1 MKDVSTPL
9 TFSLQLKYTSKSLP
23 YLTKNYYLSFLNIK
37 ATIFRKKLAKH
48 TSQQSITMLDY
59 YQLAHGF
66 ANHTNQITFI
76 TGKAGTGKT
85 TFLRKLKAESFKQIA
100 VVAPTGIA
108 AINAGGT
115 TIHSFFQLPFS
126 PFTPTPIGKKELIS
140 KMKMRSRQQ
149 QILRELEL
157 LVIDEISMVR
167 ADVLDAIDTVLRH
180 YRHRDHQP
188 FGGVQVVF
196 IGDMFQLSPVAKREE
211 MQILL
216 SYYEGIHFFDSHV
229 MQQVPLVYI
238 ELDKVFRQKNADFI
252 HILDEVR
259 MNKLSPE
266 SLAKLERTYNPN
278 FVPKDDDTYITL
290 TTHNY
295 KADLINSAELKK
307 IDAKSHWYSADIK
320 GSFPTNNFPVDTDLE
335 LKKGAKV
342 MFVKNDTEMPRRFY
356 NGKIGEVTF
365 IDDDYVMV
373 TCPGEENAIYVE
385 AVTWENMTY
394 TVNKET
400 TKLEEKITGSFTQIP
415 LRHAWAI
422 TIHKSQGL
430 TFDKAVIDAGEAFAP
445 GQVYVALSRCRT
457 LEGIV
462 LKSKIN
468 SNSIRNEA
476 NILKFSSR
484 RNEADELIEKLET
497 SQVEYRKQLLIDLF
511 EFNSIQKLIN
521 FLRSDV
527 NKAGSSFNDETAPFL
542 AALNNLLS
550 EIKGVADKFIIQLTQ
565 IFNNTPV
572 DNTLLQ
578 QRLSASSNYFNE
590 KLDDLLGQ
598 IADSPAYTDDKAFA
612 KSYDEDLLNIYTQIA
627 QKRELI
633 SKLKQEFTIENYF
646 KWRNGFAI
654 KLPKL
659 QTHGGS
665 KKESFVS
672 INPDLMQR
680 LAEIRNRLAE
690 ENNVAIYMIA
700 PTKSLQQLADYLPQT
715 PKEFLLIH
723 GFGKVRVEKYG
734 NYFLEEIRKYCEE
747 KNLTSRMNEIEVS
760 PAKERSTKPK
770 QVKGA
775 TQMESLLLYTQ
786 GKTIEEITQIRNLKE
801 STIAGHLA
809 TFLATGETKIDDFL
823 SSTKREEALRLLKEK
838 PDQSV
843 YAILA
848 NVLTPIEYQ
857 FFISWQRL
865 EREKQAE

>member
-1 MKDVSTPL
+1 MS
-9 TFSLQLKYTSKSLP
+9 
-23 YLTKNYYLSFLNIK
+23 
-37 ATIFRKKLAKH
+37 
-48 TSQQSITMLDY
+48 DY

-66 ANHTNQITFI
+66 ANNTNQITFI

-85 TFLRKLKAESFKQIA
+85 TFLKKLKAESFKQIA

-140 KMKMRSRQQ
+140 KMKMQGRRQ

-180 YRHRDHQP
+180 YRHRVHQP

-211 MQILL
+211 QHILM

-229 MQQVPLVYI
+229 MQQVPMVYI

-259 MNKLSPE
+259 MNKLSSQ
-266 SLAKLERTYNPN
+266 SLAKLESTYNPN

-307 IDAKSHWYSADIK
+307 IDEKSQWFSAEVK
-320 GSFPTNNFPVDTDLE
+320 GSFPTNNFPVDMDLE

-400 TKLEEKITGSFTQIP
+400 TKLEEEITGSFTQIP

-430 TFDKAVIDAGEAFAP
+430 TFDKAIIDAGDAFAP

-484 RNEADELIEKLET
+484 RNEADELIKKLEA
-497 SQVEYRKQLLIDLF
+497 SQVEYRKQLLIELF
-511 EFNSIQKLIN
+511 EFNPIQKLFN

-527 NKAGSSFNDETAPFL
+527 NKAGSSFNEETSPFL
-542 AALNNLLS
+542 SNLNQLLD
-550 EIKGVADKFIIQLTQ
+550 EIKEVANKFIIQLTQ
-565 IFNNTPV
+565 IFNNTPF
-572 DNTLLQ
+572 DNALLQ
-578 QRLSASSNYFNE
+578 QRLSAASTYFDE
-590 KLDDLLGQ
+590 KLDELLGQ
-598 IADSPAYTDDKAFA
+598 ITDSPAYTDDKAFA
-612 KSYDEDLLNIYTQIA
+612 KSYNEDLLNIYTQLA
-627 QKRELI
+627 QKKQVI
-633 SKLKQEFTIENYF
+633 TKLEQDFTIENYF
-646 KWRNGFAI
+646 KWRNSITI
-654 KLPKL
+654 KPPKL

-665 KKESFVS
+665 KKESTVS
-672 INPDLMQR
+672 ANPELMQR
-680 LAEIRNRLAE
+680 LVEIRSELAE
-690 ENNVAIYMIA
+690 ENNVALYMIT
-700 PTKSLQQLADYLPQT
+700 PTKSLKQLADYLPQT

-734 NYFLEEIRKYCEE
+734 SFFLEEIRKYCKE
-747 KNLTSRMNEIEVS
+747 KNLTSSMNELELS
-760 PAKERSTKPK
+760 PAKERTTKPK

-775 TQMESLLLYTQ
+775 TQRESLELYTD

-809 TFLATGETKIDDFL
+809 KFLETGETKIEDFL

-838 PDQSV
+838 PNQPA

-848 NVLTPIEYQ
+848 NMLTPIEYQ
-857 FFISWQRL
+857 FFLSWQRL
-865 EREKQAE
+865 QLKQEQE

>member
-1 MKDVSTPL
+1 MS
-9 TFSLQLKYTSKSLP
+9 
-23 YLTKNYYLSFLNIK
+23 
-37 ATIFRKKLAKH
+37 
-48 TSQQSITMLDY
+48 DY

-85 TFLRKLKAESFKQIA
+85 TFLKKLKAESFKQIA

-140 KMKMRSRQQ
+140 KMKMQGRRQ

-180 YRHRDHQP
+180 YRHRVHQP

-211 MQILL
+211 QHILM

-229 MQQVPLVYI
+229 MQQVPMVYI

-259 MNKLSPE
+259 MNKLSSQ
-266 SLAKLERTYNPN
+266 SLAKLESTYNPN

-307 IDAKSHWYSADIK
+307 IDEKSQWFSAEVK
-320 GSFPTNNFPVDTDLE
+320 GSFPTNNFPVDMDLE

-400 TKLEEKITGSFTQIP
+400 TKLEEEITGSFTQIP

-430 TFDKAVIDAGEAFAP
+430 TFDKAIIDAGDAFAP

-484 RNEADELIEKLET
+484 RNEADELIKKLEA
-497 SQVEYRKQLLIDLF
+497 SQVEYRKQLLIELF
-511 EFNSIQKLIN
+511 EFNPIQKLFN

-527 NKAGSSFNDETAPFL
+527 NKAGSSFNEETSPFL
-542 AALNNLLS
+542 SNLNQLLD
-550 EIKGVADKFIIQLTQ
+550 EIKEVANKFIIQLTQ
-565 IFNNTPV
+565 IFNNTPF
-572 DNTLLQ
+572 DNALLQ
-578 QRLSASSNYFNE
+578 QRLSAASTYFDE
-590 KLDDLLGQ
+590 KLDELLGQ
-598 IADSPAYTDDKAFA
+598 ITDSPAYTDDKAFA
-612 KSYDEDLLNIYTQIA
+612 KSYNEDLLNIYTQLA
-627 QKRELI
+627 QKKQVI
-633 SKLKQEFTIENYF
+633 TKLEQDFTIENYF
-646 KWRNGFAI
+646 KWRNSITI
-654 KLPKL
+654 KPPKL

-665 KKESFVS
+665 KKESTVS
-672 INPDLMQR
+672 ANPELMQR
-680 LAEIRNRLAE
+680 LVEIRSELAE
-690 ENNVAIYMIA
+690 ENNVALYMIT
-700 PTKSLQQLADYLPQT
+700 PTKSLKQLADYLPQT

-734 NYFLEEIRKYCEE
+734 SFFLEEIRKYCKE
-747 KNLTSRMNEIEVS
+747 KNLTSSMNELELS
-760 PAKERSTKPK
+760 PAKERTTKPK

-775 TQMESLLLYTQ
+775 TQRESLELYTD

-809 TFLATGETKIDDFL
+809 KFLESGETKIEDFL

-838 PDQSV
+838 PNQPA

-848 NVLTPIEYQ
+848 NMLTPIEYQ
-857 FFISWQRL
+857 FFLSWQRL
-865 EREKQAE
+865 QLKQEQE

>member
-1 MKDVSTPL
+1 MS
-9 TFSLQLKYTSKSLP
+9 
-23 YLTKNYYLSFLNIK
+23 
-37 ATIFRKKLAKH
+37 
-48 TSQQSITMLDY
+48 DY

-85 TFLRKLKAESFKQIA
+85 TFLKKLKAESFKQIA

-126 PFTPTPIGKKELIS
+126 PFTLTPIGKKELIS
-140 KMKMRSRQQ
+140 KMKMQGRRQ

-180 YRHRDHQP
+180 YRHRVHQP

-211 MQILL
+211 QHILM

-229 MQQVPLVYI
+229 MQQVPMVYI

-259 MNKLSPE
+259 MNKLSSQ
-266 SLAKLERTYNPN
+266 SLAKLESTYNPN

-307 IDAKSHWYSADIK
+307 IDEKSQWFSAEVK
-320 GSFPTNNFPVDTDLE
+320 GSFPTNNFPVDMDLE

-400 TKLEEKITGSFTQIP
+400 TKLEEEITGSFTQIP

-430 TFDKAVIDAGEAFAP
+430 TFDKAIIDAGDAFAP

-484 RNEADELIEKLET
+484 RNEADELIKKLEA
-497 SQVEYRKQLLIDLF
+497 SQVEYRKQLLIELF
-511 EFNSIQKLIN
+511 EFNPIQKLFN

-527 NKAGSSFNDETAPFL
+527 NKAGSSFNEETSPFL
-542 AALNNLLS
+542 SNLNQLLD
-550 EIKGVADKFIIQLTQ
+550 EIKEVANKFIIQLTQ
-565 IFNNTPV
+565 IFNNTPF
-572 DNTLLQ
+572 DNALLQ
-578 QRLSASSNYFNE
+578 QRLSAASTYFDE
-590 KLDDLLGQ
+590 KLDELLGQ
-598 IADSPAYTDDKAFA
+598 ITDSPAYTDDKAFA
-612 KSYDEDLLNIYTQIA
+612 KSYNEDLLNIYTQLA
-627 QKRELI
+627 QKKQVI
-633 SKLKQEFTIENYF
+633 TKLEQDFTIENYF
-646 KWRNGFAI
+646 KWRNSITI
-654 KLPKL
+654 KPPKL

-665 KKESFVS
+665 KKESTVS
-672 INPDLMQR
+672 ANPELMQR
-680 LAEIRNRLAE
+680 LVEIRSELAE
-690 ENNVAIYMIA
+690 ENNVALYMIT
-700 PTKSLQQLADYLPQT
+700 PTKSLKQLADYLPQT

-734 NYFLEEIRKYCEE
+734 SFFLEEIRKYCKE
-747 KNLTSRMNEIEVS
+747 KNLTSSMNELELS
-760 PAKERSTKPK
+760 PAKERTTKPK

-775 TQMESLLLYTQ
+775 TQRESLELYTD

-809 TFLATGETKIDDFL
+809 KFLETGETKIEDFL

-838 PDQSV
+838 PNQPA

-848 NVLTPIEYQ
+848 NMLTPIEYQ
-857 FFISWQRL
+857 FFLSWQRL
-865 EREKQAE
+865 QLKQEQE

>member
-1 MKDVSTPL
+1 MS
-9 TFSLQLKYTSKSLP
+9 
-23 YLTKNYYLSFLNIK
+23 
-37 ATIFRKKLAKH
+37 
-48 TSQQSITMLDY
+48 DY

-66 ANHTNQITFI
+66 ANNTNQITFI

-85 TFLRKLKAESFKQIA
+85 TFLRKLKEESFKQIA

-126 PFTPTPIGKKELIS
+126 PFTPTPVGKKELIS
-140 KMKMRSRQQ
+140 KMKMQGRRQ

-229 MQQVPLVYI
+229 MQQVPMIYI

-259 MNKLSPE
+259 MNKLSTE
-266 SLAKLERTYNPN
+266 SLNKLESTYNPN
-278 FVPKDDDTYITL
+278 FIPKDDDTYITL

-295 KADLINSAELKK
+295 KADLINSAQLKK
-307 IDAKSHWYSADIK
+307 IESKSKWFAADIK

-342 MFVKNDTEMPRRFY
+342 MFVKNDTETPRRFY

-394 TVNKET
+394 TVNKQT

-430 TFDKAVIDAGEAFAP
+430 TFDKAIIDAGDAFAP

-457 LEGIV
+457 LEGMV

-476 NILKFSSR
+476 NILKFSNR
-484 RNEADELIEKLET
+484 RNEADELIEKLEA
-497 SQVEYRKQLLIDLF
+497 SQVEYRRQLLIELF
-511 EFNSIQKLIN
+511 DFNPIQKLIN
-521 FLRSDV
+521 YLRSDV
-527 NKAGSSFNDETAPFL
+527 NKAGSSFNDEAAPFL
-542 AALNNLLS
+542 SNLATIIS
-550 EIKGVADKFIIQLTQ
+550 ELKQVADKFTVQLSQ

-572 DNTLLQ
+572 DNSLLQ
-578 QRLSASSNYFNE
+578 ARLTASSSYFNE
-590 KLDDLLGQ
+590 KLKDLLEQ
-598 IADSPAYTDDKAFA
+598 ITDSPTYTDDKAFA
-612 KSYDEDLLNIYTQIA
+612 KSYNEDLLNIYTQVA
-627 QKRELI
+627 QKSELI

-646 KWRNGFAI
+646 KWRNNLTV
-654 KLPKL
+654 KLPNL
-659 QTHGGS
+659 ETYGGS
-665 KKESFVS
+665 KKESTVS
-672 INPDLMQR
+672 VNPDLMQR
-680 LAEIRNRLAE
+680 LIEIRNELAE
-690 ENNVAIYMIA
+690 ENSVALYMIA
-700 PTKSLQQLADYLPQT
+700 PTKSLKQLADYLPQT
-715 PKEFLLIH
+715 PKDFLLIY

-734 NYFLEEIRKYCEE
+734 SFFLDEIRKYCEE
-747 KNLTSRMNEIEVS
+747 KNLTSRMSEMEASQV
-760 PAKERSTKPK
+760 KEKTAKPK

-775 TQMESLLLYTQ
+775 TQKESLLLYTQ
-786 GKTIEEITQIRNLKE
+786 GKTIEEITKIRNLKE

-809 TFLATGETKIDDFL
+809 KFIETGETKIDDFL
-823 SSTKREEALRLLKEK
+823 SSTKREEAKRLIKEK
-838 PDQSV
+838 PDQSA
-843 YAILA
+843 YATLA
-848 NVLTPIEYQ
+848 NVLTTTEYQ
-857 FFISWQRL
+857 FFLSWLRL
-865 EREKQAE
+865 ERELEAE

>member
-1 MKDVSTPL
+1 MS
-9 TFSLQLKYTSKSLP
+9 
-23 YLTKNYYLSFLNIK
+23 
-37 ATIFRKKLAKH
+37 
-48 TSQQSITMLDY
+48 DY

-85 TFLRKLKAESFKQIA
+85 TFLKKLKAESFKQIA

-140 KMKMRSRQQ
+140 KMKMQGRRQ

-180 YRHRDHQP
+180 YRHRIHQP

-211 MQILL
+211 QHILM

-229 MQQVPLVYI
+229 MQQVPMVYI

-259 MNKLSPE
+259 MNKLSSQ
-266 SLAKLERTYNPN
+266 SLAKLESTYNPN

-307 IDAKSHWYSADIK
+307 IDEKSQWFSAEVK
-320 GSFPTNNFPVDTDLE
+320 GSFPTNNFPVDMDLE

-400 TKLEEKITGSFTQIP
+400 TKLEEEITGSFTQIP

-430 TFDKAVIDAGEAFAP
+430 TFDKAIIDAGDAFAP

-484 RNEADELIEKLET
+484 RNEADELIKKLEA
-497 SQVEYRKQLLIDLF
+497 SQVEYRKQLLIELF
-511 EFNSIQKLIN
+511 EFNPIQKLFN

-527 NKAGSSFNDETAPFL
+527 NKAGSSFNEETSPFL
-542 AALNNLLS
+542 SNLNQLLD
-550 EIKGVADKFIIQLTQ
+550 EIKEVANKFIIQLTQ
-565 IFNNTPV
+565 IFNNTPF
-572 DNTLLQ
+572 DNALLQ
-578 QRLSASSNYFNE
+578 QRLSAASTYFDE
-590 KLDDLLGQ
+590 KLDELLGQ
-598 IADSPAYTDDKAFA
+598 ITDSPAYTDDKAFA
-612 KSYDEDLLNIYTQIA
+612 KSYNEYLLNIYTQLA
-627 QKRELI
+627 QKKQVI
-633 SKLKQEFTIENYF
+633 TKLEQDFTIENYF
-646 KWRNGFAI
+646 KWRNSITI
-654 KLPKL
+654 KPPKL

-665 KKESFVS
+665 KKESTVS
-672 INPDLMQR
+672 ANPELMQR
-680 LAEIRNRLAE
+680 LVEIRSELAE
-690 ENNVAIYMIA
+690 ENNVALYMIT
-700 PTKSLQQLADYLPQT
+700 PTKSLKQLADYLPQT

-734 NYFLEEIRKYCEE
+734 SFFLEEIRKYCKE
-747 KNLTSRMNEIEVS
+747 KNLTSSMNELELS
-760 PAKERSTKPK
+760 PAKERTTKPK

-775 TQMESLLLYTQ
+775 TQRESLELYTD

-809 TFLATGETKIDDFL
+809 KFLETGETKIEDFL

-838 PDQSV
+838 PNQPA

-848 NVLTPIEYQ
+848 NMLTPIEYQ
-857 FFISWQRL
+857 FFLSWQRL
-865 EREKQAE
+865 QLKQEQE

>member
-1 MKDVSTPL
+1 
-9 TFSLQLKYTSKSLP
+9 
-23 YLTKNYYLSFLNIK
+23 
-37 ATIFRKKLAKH
+37 
-48 TSQQSITMLDY
+48 MLDY

-66 ANHTNQITFI
+66 ANNTNQITFI

-85 TFLRKLKAESFKQIA
+85 TFLRKLKAASFKQIA

-140 KMKMRSRQQ
+140 KMKMQGRRQ

-180 YRHRDHQP
+180 YRHRDWQP

-211 MQILL
+211 QHILL
-216 SYYEGIHFFDSHV
+216 SHYKGIHFFDSHV
-229 MQQVPLVYI
+229 MQEVPMIYI
-238 ELDKVFRQKNADFI
+238 ELDKVFRQKNAEFI

-259 MNKLSPE
+259 LNKLSPQ
-266 SLAKLERTYNPN
+266 SLAKLETTYNPD
-278 FVPKDDDTYITL
+278 FVPKENDGFITL

-295 KADLINSAELKK
+295 KADLINSAEMKK
-307 IDAKSHWYSADIK
+307 IEGKSKWFTAEIK
-320 GSFPTNNFPVDTDLE
+320 GSFPTNNFQVDTDLE

-342 MFVKNDTEMPRRFY
+342 MFVKNDTETPRRFY

-365 IDDDYVMV
+365 IDEDYVMV

-394 TVNKET
+394 TVNKES

-430 TFDKAVIDAGEAFAP
+430 TFDKAIIDAGDAFAP

-468 SNSIRNEA
+468 ANSIRNEA
-476 NILKFSSR
+476 NILEFSSR
-484 RNEADELIEKLET
+484 RNEAEELIEKLEN
-497 SQVEYRKQLLIDLF
+497 SQEEYRKQLLIELF
-511 EFNSIQKLIN
+511 EFNQIQKLFN

-527 NKAGSSFNDETAPFL
+527 NKAGSSFNDEAASFL
-542 AALNNLLS
+542 NTLTNRIR
-550 EIKGVADKFIIQLTQ
+550 EIKEVADKFIVQLTQ
-565 IFNNTPV
+565 IFNNKPM
-572 DNTLLQ
+572 DNNVLQ
-578 QRLSASSNYFNE
+578 TRLSASSNYFEE
-590 KLDDLLGQ
+590 KLEDLLDE

-612 KSYDEDLLNIYTQIA
+612 KSYNEDLLNIYTQIA
-627 QKRELI
+627 QKKELI
-633 SKLKQEFTIENYF
+633 SKLKQEFTIDNYF
-646 KWRNGFAI
+646 QWRNNLII

-665 KKESFVS
+665 KKESTVS
-672 INPDLMQR
+672 INPELMQS
-680 LAEIRNRLAE
+680 LTEIRNELAE
-690 ENNVAIYMIA
+690 ENNVPAYVIA
-700 PTKSLQQLADYLPQT
+700 RTKSLQQLADFLPQT
-715 PKEFLLIH
+715 PKEFLLIY

-734 NYFLEEIRKYCEE
+734 SFFLDEIRKYCAEN
-747 KNLTSRMNEIEVS
+747 KLSSRMNEIELS
-760 PAKERSTKPK
+760 PAKERETKPK

-775 TQMESLLLYTQ
+775 TQKESLQLYTQ

-809 TFLATGETKIDDFL
+809 KFIETDEIEIDDFL
-823 SSTKREEALRLLKEK
+823 SASKREEANKLLKEK
-838 PDQSV
+838 PDQSA
-843 YAILA
+843 YATLA
-848 NVLTPIEYQ
+848 NVLTVTEYQ
-857 FFISWQRL
+857 FFIAWQRIQQ
-865 EREKQAE
+865 KQDAE

>member
-1 MKDVSTPL
+1 MS
-9 TFSLQLKYTSKSLP
+9 
-23 YLTKNYYLSFLNIK
+23 
-37 ATIFRKKLAKH
+37 
-48 TSQQSITMLDY
+48 DY

-85 TFLRKLKAESFKQIA
+85 TFLKKLKAESFKQIA

-140 KMKMRSRQQ
+140 KMKMQGRRQ

-180 YRHRDHQP
+180 YRHRVHQP

-211 MQILL
+211 QHILM

-229 MQQVPLVYI
+229 MQQVSMVYI

-259 MNKLSPE
+259 MNKLSSQ
-266 SLAKLERTYNPN
+266 SLAKLESTYNPN

-307 IDAKSHWYSADIK
+307 IDEKSQWFSAEVK
-320 GSFPTNNFPVDTDLE
+320 GSFPTNNFPVDMDLE

-400 TKLEEKITGSFTQIP
+400 TKLEEEITGSFTQIP

-430 TFDKAVIDAGEAFAP
+430 TFDKAIIDAGDAFAP

-484 RNEADELIEKLET
+484 RNEADELIKKLEA
-497 SQVEYRKQLLIDLF
+497 SQVEYRKQLLIELF
-511 EFNSIQKLIN
+511 EFNPIQKLFN

-527 NKAGSSFNDETAPFL
+527 NKAGSSFNEETSPFL
-542 AALNNLLS
+542 SNLNQLLD
-550 EIKGVADKFIIQLTQ
+550 EIKEVANKFIIQLTQ
-565 IFNNTPV
+565 IFNNTPF
-572 DNTLLQ
+572 DNALLQ
-578 QRLSASSNYFNE
+578 QRLSAASTYFDE
-590 KLDDLLGQ
+590 KLDELLGQ
-598 IADSPAYTDDKAFA
+598 ITDSPAYTDDKAFA
-612 KSYDEDLLNIYTQIA
+612 KSYNEDLLNIYTQLA
-627 QKRELI
+627 QKKQVI
-633 SKLKQEFTIENYF
+633 TKLEQDFTIENYF
-646 KWRNGFAI
+646 KWRNSITI
-654 KLPKL
+654 KPPKL

-665 KKESFVS
+665 KKESTVS
-672 INPDLMQR
+672 ANPELMQR
-680 LAEIRNRLAE
+680 LVEIRSELAE
-690 ENNVAIYMIA
+690 ENNVALYMIT
-700 PTKSLQQLADYLPQT
+700 PTKSLKQLADYLPQT

-734 NYFLEEIRKYCEE
+734 SFFLEEIRKYCKE
-747 KNLTSRMNEIEVS
+747 KNLTSSMNELELS
-760 PAKERSTKPK
+760 PAKERTTKPK

-775 TQMESLLLYTQ
+775 TQRESLELYTD

-809 TFLATGETKIDDFL
+809 KFLETGETKIEDFL

-838 PDQSV
+838 PNQPA

-848 NVLTPIEYQ
+848 NMLTPIEYQ
-857 FFISWQRL
+857 FFLSWQRL
-865 EREKQAE
+865 QLKQEQE

>member
-1 MKDVSTPL
+1 MS
-9 TFSLQLKYTSKSLP
+9 
-23 YLTKNYYLSFLNIK
+23 
-37 ATIFRKKLAKH
+37 
-48 TSQQSITMLDY
+48 DY

-85 TFLRKLKAESFKQIA
+85 TFLKKLKAESFKQIA

-140 KMKMRSRQQ
+140 KMKMQGRRQ

-180 YRHRDHQP
+180 YRHRVHQP

-211 MQILL
+211 QHILM

-229 MQQVPLVYI
+229 MQQVSMVYI

-259 MNKLSPE
+259 MNKLSSQ
-266 SLAKLERTYNPN
+266 SLAKLESTYNPN

-307 IDAKSHWYSADIK
+307 IDEKSQWFSAEVK
-320 GSFPTNNFPVDTDLE
+320 GSFPTNNFPVDMDLE

-400 TKLEEKITGSFTQIP
+400 TKLEEEITGSFTQIP

-430 TFDKAVIDAGEAFAP
+430 TFDKAIIDAGDAFAP

-484 RNEADELIEKLET
+484 RNEAGELIKKLEA
-497 SQVEYRKQLLIDLF
+497 SQVEYRKQLLIELF
-511 EFNSIQKLIN
+511 EFNPIQKLFN

-527 NKAGSSFNDETAPFL
+527 NKAGSSFNEETSPFL
-542 AALNNLLS
+542 SNLNQLLD
-550 EIKGVADKFIIQLTQ
+550 EIKEVANKFIIQLTQ
-565 IFNNTPV
+565 IFNNTPF
-572 DNTLLQ
+572 DNALLQ
-578 QRLSASSNYFNE
+578 QRLSAASTYFDE
-590 KLDDLLGQ
+590 KLDELLGQ
-598 IADSPAYTDDKAFA
+598 ITDSPAYTDDKAFA
-612 KSYDEDLLNIYTQIA
+612 KSYNEDLLNIYTQLA
-627 QKRELI
+627 QKKQVI
-633 SKLKQEFTIENYF
+633 TKLEQDFTIENYF
-646 KWRNGFAI
+646 KWRNSITI
-654 KLPKL
+654 KPPKL

-665 KKESFVS
+665 KKESTVS
-672 INPDLMQR
+672 ANPELMQR
-680 LAEIRNRLAE
+680 LVEIRSELAE
-690 ENNVAIYMIA
+690 ENNVALYMIT
-700 PTKSLQQLADYLPQT
+700 PTKSLKQLADYLPQT

-734 NYFLEEIRKYCEE
+734 SFFLEEIRKYCKE
-747 KNLTSRMNEIEVS
+747 KNLTSSMNELELS
-760 PAKERSTKPK
+760 PAKERTTKPK

-775 TQMESLLLYTQ
+775 TQRESLELYTD

-809 TFLATGETKIDDFL
+809 KFLETGETKIEDFL

-838 PDQSV
+838 PNQPA

-848 NVLTPIEYQ
+848 NMLTPIEYQ
-857 FFISWQRL
+857 FFLSWQRL
-865 EREKQAE
+865 QLKQEQE

>member
-1 MKDVSTPL
+1 MS
-9 TFSLQLKYTSKSLP
+9 
-23 YLTKNYYLSFLNIK
+23 
-37 ATIFRKKLAKH
+37 
-48 TSQQSITMLDY
+48 DY

-85 TFLRKLKAESFKQIA
+85 TFLKKLKTESFKQIA

-140 KMKMRSRQQ
+140 KMKMQGRRQ

-180 YRHRDHQP
+180 YRHRVHQP

-211 MQILL
+211 QHILM

-229 MQQVPLVYI
+229 MQQVPMVYI

-259 MNKLSPE
+259 MNKLSSQ
-266 SLAKLERTYNPN
+266 SLAKLESTYNPN

-307 IDAKSHWYSADIK
+307 IDEKSQWFSAEVK
-320 GSFPTNNFPVDTDLE
+320 GSFPTNNFPVDMDLE

-400 TKLEEKITGSFTQIP
+400 TKLEEEITGSFTQIP

-430 TFDKAVIDAGEAFAP
+430 TFDKAIIDAGDAFAP

-484 RNEADELIEKLET
+484 RNEADELIKKLEA
-497 SQVEYRKQLLIDLF
+497 SQVEYRKQLLIELF
-511 EFNSIQKLIN
+511 EFNPIQKLFN

-527 NKAGSSFNDETAPFL
+527 NKAGSSFNEETSPFL
-542 AALNNLLS
+542 SNLNQLLD
-550 EIKGVADKFIIQLTQ
+550 EIKEVANKFIIQLTQ
-565 IFNNTPV
+565 IFNNTPF
-572 DNTLLQ
+572 DNALLQ
-578 QRLSASSNYFNE
+578 QRLSAASTYFDE
-590 KLDDLLGQ
+590 KLDELLGQ
-598 IADSPAYTDDKAFA
+598 ITDSPAYTDDKAFA
-612 KSYDEDLLNIYTQIA
+612 KSYNEDLLNIYTQLA
-627 QKRELI
+627 QKKQVI
-633 SKLKQEFTIENYF
+633 TKLEQDFTIENYF
-646 KWRNGFAI
+646 KWRNSITI
-654 KLPKL
+654 KPPKL

-665 KKESFVS
+665 KKESTVS
-672 INPDLMQR
+672 ANPELMQR
-680 LAEIRNRLAE
+680 LVEIRSELAE
-690 ENNVAIYMIA
+690 ENNVALYMIT
-700 PTKSLQQLADYLPQT
+700 PTKSLKQLADYLPQT

-734 NYFLEEIRKYCEE
+734 SFFLEEIRKYCKE
-747 KNLTSRMNEIEVS
+747 KNLTSSMNELELS
-760 PAKERSTKPK
+760 PAKERTTKPK
-770 QVKGA
+770 QVKGT
-775 TQMESLLLYTQ
+775 TQRESLELYTD

-809 TFLATGETKIDDFL
+809 KFLETGETKIEDFL

-838 PDQSV
+838 PNQPA

-848 NVLTPIEYQ
+848 NMLTPIEYQ
-857 FFISWQRL
+857 FFLSWQRL
-865 EREKQAE
+865 QLKQEQE

>member
-1 MKDVSTPL
+1 MS
-9 TFSLQLKYTSKSLP
+9 
-23 YLTKNYYLSFLNIK
+23 
-37 ATIFRKKLAKH
+37 
-48 TSQQSITMLDY
+48 DY

-85 TFLRKLKAESFKQIA
+85 TFLKKLKAESFKQIA

-140 KMKMRSRQQ
+140 KMKMQGRRQ

-180 YRHRDHQP
+180 YRHRIHQP

-211 MQILL
+211 QHILM

-229 MQQVPLVYI
+229 MQQVSMVYI

-259 MNKLSPE
+259 MNKLSSQ
-266 SLAKLERTYNPN
+266 SLAKLESTYNPN

-307 IDAKSHWYSADIK
+307 IDEKSQWFSAEVK
-320 GSFPTNNFPVDTDLE
+320 GSFPTNNFPVDMDLE

-400 TKLEEKITGSFTQIP
+400 TKLEEEITGSFTQIP

-430 TFDKAVIDAGEAFAP
+430 TFDKAIIDAGDAFAP

-484 RNEADELIEKLET
+484 RNEADELIKKLEA
-497 SQVEYRKQLLIDLF
+497 SQVEYRKQLLIELF
-511 EFNSIQKLIN
+511 EFNPIQKLFN

-527 NKAGSSFNDETAPFL
+527 NKAGSSFNEETSPFL
-542 AALNNLLS
+542 SNLNQLLD
-550 EIKGVADKFIIQLTQ
+550 EIKEVANKFIIQLTQ
-565 IFNNTPV
+565 IFNNTPF
-572 DNTLLQ
+572 DNALLQ
-578 QRLSASSNYFNE
+578 QRLSAASTYFDE
-590 KLDDLLGQ
+590 KLDELLGQ
-598 IADSPAYTDDKAFA
+598 ITDSPAYTDDKAFA
-612 KSYDEDLLNIYTQIA
+612 KSYNEYLLNIYTQLA
-627 QKRELI
+627 QKKQVI
-633 SKLKQEFTIENYF
+633 TKLEQDFTIENYF
-646 KWRNGFAI
+646 KWRNSITI
-654 KLPKL
+654 KPPKL

-665 KKESFVS
+665 KKESTVS
-672 INPDLMQR
+672 ANPELMQR
-680 LAEIRNRLAE
+680 LVEIRSELAE
-690 ENNVAIYMIA
+690 ENNVALYMIT
-700 PTKSLQQLADYLPQT
+700 PTKSLKQLADYLPQT

-734 NYFLEEIRKYCEE
+734 SFFLEEIRKYCKE
-747 KNLTSRMNEIEVS
+747 KNLTSSMNELELS
-760 PAKERSTKPK
+760 PAKERTTKPK

-775 TQMESLLLYTQ
+775 TQRESLELYTD

-809 TFLATGETKIDDFL
+809 KFLETGETKIEDFL

-838 PDQSV
+838 PNQPA

-848 NVLTPIEYQ
+848 NMLTPIEYQ
-857 FFISWQRL
+857 FFLSWQRL
-865 EREKQAE
+865 QLKQEQE

>member
-1 MKDVSTPL
+1 MS
-9 TFSLQLKYTSKSLP
+9 
-23 YLTKNYYLSFLNIK
+23 
-37 ATIFRKKLAKH
+37 
-48 TSQQSITMLDY
+48 DY

-85 TFLRKLKAESFKQIA
+85 TFLKKLKTESFKQIA

-140 KMKMRSRQQ
+140 KMKMQGRRQ

-180 YRHRDHQP
+180 YRHRVHQP

-211 MQILL
+211 QHILM

-229 MQQVPLVYI
+229 MQQVPMVYI

-259 MNKLSPE
+259 MNKLSSQ
-266 SLAKLERTYNPN
+266 SLAKLESTYNPN

-307 IDAKSHWYSADIK
+307 IDEKSQWFSAEVK
-320 GSFPTNNFPVDTDLE
+320 GSFPTNNFPVDMDLE

-400 TKLEEKITGSFTQIP
+400 TKLEEEITGSFTQIP

-430 TFDKAVIDAGEAFAP
+430 TFDKAIIDAGDAFAP

-484 RNEADELIEKLET
+484 RNEADELIKKLEA
-497 SQVEYRKQLLIDLF
+497 SQVEYRKQLLIELF
-511 EFNSIQKLIN
+511 EFNPIQKLFN

-527 NKAGSSFNDETAPFL
+527 NKAGSSFNEETSPFL
-542 AALNNLLS
+542 SNLNQLLD
-550 EIKGVADKFIIQLTQ
+550 EIKEVANKFIIQLTQ
-565 IFNNTPV
+565 IFNNTPF
-572 DNTLLQ
+572 DNALLQ
-578 QRLSASSNYFNE
+578 QRLSAASTYFDE
-590 KLDDLLGQ
+590 KLDELLGQ
-598 IADSPAYTDDKAFA
+598 ITDSPAYTDDKAFA
-612 KSYDEDLLNIYTQIA
+612 KSYNEDLLNIYTQLA
-627 QKRELI
+627 QKKQVI
-633 SKLKQEFTIENYF
+633 TKLEQDFTIENYF
-646 KWRNGFAI
+646 KWRNSITI
-654 KLPKL
+654 KPPKL

-665 KKESFVS
+665 KKESTVS
-672 INPDLMQR
+672 ANPELMQR
-680 LAEIRNRLAE
+680 LVEIRSELAE
-690 ENNVAIYMIA
+690 ENNVALYMIT
-700 PTKSLQQLADYLPQT
+700 PTKSLKQLADYLPQT

-734 NYFLEEIRKYCEE
+734 SFFLEEIRKYCKE
-747 KNLTSRMNEIEVS
+747 KNLTSSMNELELS
-760 PAKERSTKPK
+760 PAKERTTKPK

-775 TQMESLLLYTQ
+775 TQRESLELYTD

-809 TFLATGETKIDDFL
+809 KFLETGETKIEDFL

-838 PDQSV
+838 PNQPA

-848 NVLTPIEYQ
+848 NMLTPIEYQ
-857 FFISWQRL
+857 FFLSWQRL
-865 EREKQAE
+865 QLKQEQE

>member
-1 MKDVSTPL
+1 MS
-9 TFSLQLKYTSKSLP
+9 
-23 YLTKNYYLSFLNIK
+23 
-37 ATIFRKKLAKH
+37 
-48 TSQQSITMLDY
+48 DY

-66 ANHTNQITFI
+66 ANNTNQITFI

-85 TFLRKLKAESFKQIA
+85 TFLRKLKAETFKQIA

-126 PFTPTPIGKKELIS
+126 PFTPTPIGKRELIG
-140 KMKMRSRQQ
+140 KMKMQGNKQ

-167 ADVLDAIDTVLRH
+167 ADVLDSIDTVLRH
-180 YRHRDHQP
+180 YRYRDREP
-188 FGGVQVVF
+188 FGGVQVIF
-196 IGDMFQLSPVAKREE
+196 IGDMFQLSPVAKRDEL
-211 MQILL
+211 QILL

-229 MQQVPLVYI
+229 MQQVPMIYI
-238 ELDKVFRQKNADFI
+238 ELDKVFRQKNAEFI

-259 MNKLSPE
+259 MNRLSTQ
-266 SLAKLERTYNPN
+266 SLEKLESTYNPT
-278 FVPKDDDTYITL
+278 FVPKKNDAYITL

-307 IDAKSHWYSADIK
+307 IKGKSLWYSAEIK

-342 MFVKNDTEMPRRFY
+342 MFVKNDTETPRRFY

-365 IDDDYVMV
+365 VDNDYVMV

-400 TKLEEKITGSFTQIP
+400 TQLEEKITGSFTQIP

-430 TFDKAVIDAGEAFAP
+430 TFDKAIIDAGDAFAP

-468 SNSIRNEA
+468 ADSIRNA
-476 NILKFSSR
+476 SNILKFSNR
-484 RNEADELIEKLET
+484 RNKADELVKKLEEAEIT
-497 SQVEYRKQLLIDLF
+497 YRNKLLIELF
-511 EFNSIQKLIN
+511 QFSPIARAMAR
-521 FLRSDV
+521 LRTDV
-527 NKAGSSFNDETAPFL
+527 SKAGTAFNEETAPYL
-542 AALNNLLS
+542 TEVANQII
-550 EIKGVADKFIIQLTQ
+550 EIKAVADKFIVQLTNITQ
-565 IFNNTPV
+565 NSPIDNN
-572 DNTLLQ
+572 LLQ
-578 QRLSASSNYFNE
+578 ERLNASSGYFVG
-590 KLDDLLGQ
+590 KLNDLLKE
-598 IADSPAYTDDKAFA
+598 IAESPAYSDNKSQA
-612 KSYDEDLLNIYTQIA
+612 KSYDTDLLNIYTQIA
-627 QKRELI
+627 QKKEMINNLRHG
-633 SKLKQEFTIENYF
+633 FTIENYF
-646 KWRNGFAI
+646 NWRNSFVL
-654 KLPKL
+654 KLPNL
-659 QTHGGS
+659 ETHGAS
-665 KKESFVS
+665 KKQPIVS

-680 LAEIRNRLAE
+680 LTEIRNQLAQ
-690 ENNVAIYMIA
+690 ENEVPAYIVAR
-700 PTKSLQQLADYLPQT
+700 TKSLQELSDYLPQT
-715 PKEFLLIH
+715 PKDFLLIY

-734 NYFLEEIRKYCEE
+734 SYFLDEIRKYCAE
-747 KNLTSRMNEIEVS
+747 KNLSSRMNEIEVS
-760 PAKERSTKPK
+760 RKKEKEPKPK

-775 TQMESLLLYTQ
+775 TQKESLQLYNG

-809 TFLATGETKIDDFL
+809 KFLETGETKIDDFVPK
-823 SSTKREEALRLLKEK
+823 SKREEAKRLLEEK
-838 PDQSV
+838 PDQPV
-843 YAILA
+843 YHTLLKI
-848 NVLTPIEYQ
+848 LTPIEVQ
-857 FFISWQRL
+857 FFMAWKRL
-865 EREKQAE
+865 EEKQGS

>member
-1 MKDVSTPL
+1 MS
-9 TFSLQLKYTSKSLP
+9 
-23 YLTKNYYLSFLNIK
+23 
-37 ATIFRKKLAKH
+37 
-48 TSQQSITMLDY
+48 DY

-85 TFLRKLKAESFKQIA
+85 TFLKKLKAESFKQIA

-140 KMKMRSRQQ
+140 KMKMQGRRQ

-180 YRHRDHQP
+180 YRHRVHQP

-211 MQILL
+211 QHILM

-229 MQQVPLVYI
+229 MQQVPMVYI

-259 MNKLSPE
+259 MNKLSSQ
-266 SLAKLERTYNPN
+266 SLAKLESTYNPN

-307 IDAKSHWYSADIK
+307 IDEKSQWFSAEVK
-320 GSFPTNNFPVDTDLE
+320 GSFPTNNFPVDMDLE

-400 TKLEEKITGSFTQIP
+400 TKLEEEITGSFTQIP

-430 TFDKAVIDAGEAFAP
+430 TFDKAIIDAGDAFAP

-484 RNEADELIEKLET
+484 RNEADELIKKLEA
-497 SQVEYRKQLLIDLF
+497 SQVEYRKQLLIELF
-511 EFNSIQKLIN
+511 EFNPIQKLFN

-527 NKAGSSFNDETAPFL
+527 NKAGSSFNEETSPFL
-542 AALNNLLS
+542 SNLNQLLD
-550 EIKGVADKFIIQLTQ
+550 EIKEVANKFIIQLTQ
-565 IFNNTPV
+565 IFNNTPF
-572 DNTLLQ
+572 DNALLQ
-578 QRLSASSNYFNE
+578 QRLSAASTYFDE
-590 KLDDLLGQ
+590 KLDELLGQ
-598 IADSPAYTDDKAFA
+598 ITDSPAYTDDKAFA
-612 KSYDEDLLNIYTQIA
+612 KSYNEDLLNIYTQLA
-627 QKRELI
+627 QKKQVI
-633 SKLKQEFTIENYF
+633 TKLEQDFTIENYF
-646 KWRNGFAI
+646 KWRNSITI
-654 KLPKL
+654 KPPKL

-665 KKESFVS
+665 KKESTVS
-672 INPDLMQR
+672 ANPELMQR
-680 LAEIRNRLAE
+680 LVEIRSELAE
-690 ENNVAIYMIA
+690 ENNVALYMIT
-700 PTKSLQQLADYLPQT
+700 PTKSLKQLADYLPQT

-734 NYFLEEIRKYCEE
+734 SFFLEEIRKYCKE
-747 KNLTSRMNEIEVS
+747 KNLTSSMNELELS
-760 PAKERSTKPK
+760 PAKERTTKPK

-775 TQMESLLLYTQ
+775 TQRESLELYTD

-809 TFLATGETKIDDFL
+809 KFLETGETKIEDFL

-838 PDQSV
+838 PNQPA

-848 NVLTPIEYQ
+848 NMLTPIEYQ
-857 FFISWQRL
+857 FFLSWQRL
-865 EREKQAE
+865 QLKQEQE

>member
-1 MKDVSTPL
+1 MS
-9 TFSLQLKYTSKSLP
+9 
-23 YLTKNYYLSFLNIK
+23 
-37 ATIFRKKLAKH
+37 
-48 TSQQSITMLDY
+48 DY

-66 ANHTNQITFI
+66 ANNTNRITFI

-126 PFTPTPIGKKELIS
+126 PFTPTPVGKKELIS
-140 KMKMRSRQQ
+140 KMKMQGRRQ

-229 MQQVPLVYI
+229 MQQVPMIYI

-259 MNKLSPE
+259 MNKLSTE
-266 SLAKLERTYNPN
+266 SLNKLESTYNPN

-295 KADLINSAELKK
+295 KADLINSAQLKK
-307 IDAKSHWYSADIK
+307 IESKSKWFAADIK

-342 MFVKNDTEMPRRFY
+342 MFVKNDTENPRRFY

-394 TVNKET
+394 TVNKQT

-430 TFDKAVIDAGEAFAP
+430 TFDKAIIDAGDAFAP

-476 NILKFSSR
+476 NILKFSNR
-484 RNEADELIEKLET
+484 RNDADELIEKLEA
-497 SQVEYRKQLLIDLF
+497 SQVEYRKQLLIELF
-511 EFNSIQKLIN
+511 DFNPIQKLIN
-521 FLRSDV
+521 YLRSDV
-527 NKAGSSFNDETAPFL
+527 NKAGSSFNDEAAPFL
-542 AALNNLLS
+542 SNLATLIS
-550 EIKGVADKFIIQLTQ
+550 ELKQVADKFTVQLSQ

-572 DNTLLQ
+572 DNSLLHA
-578 QRLSASSNYFNE
+578 RLTASSSYFNE
-590 KLDDLLGQ
+590 KLKDLLEQ
-598 IADSPAYTDDKAFA
+598 IKDSPTYTDDKAFA
-612 KSYDEDLLNIYTQIA
+612 KSYNEDLLNIYTQVA
-627 QKRELI
+627 QKNELI

-646 KWRNGFAI
+646 KWRNNLTV
-654 KLPKL
+654 KLPNL
-659 QTHGGS
+659 ETYGGS
-665 KKESFVS
+665 KKESTVS
-672 INPDLMQR
+672 VNPDLMQR
-680 LAEIRNRLAE
+680 LIEIRNELAE
-690 ENNVAIYMIA
+690 ENSVALYMIA
-700 PTKSLQQLADYLPQT
+700 PTKSLKQLADYLPQT
-715 PKEFLLIH
+715 PKDFLLIY

-734 NYFLEEIRKYCEE
+734 SFFLDEIRKYCEE
-747 KNLTSRMNEIEVS
+747 KNLTSRMNEMEASQV
-760 PAKERSTKPK
+760 KEKTAKPK

-775 TQMESLLLYTQ
+775 TQKESLLLYTQ
-786 GKTIEEITQIRNLKE
+786 GKTIEEITKIRNLKE

-809 TFLATGETKIDDFL
+809 KFIETGETNIDDFL
-823 SSTKREEALRLLKEK
+823 SSSKREEAKRLIKEK
-838 PDQSV
+838 PDQSA
-843 YAILA
+843 YATLA
-848 NVLTPIEYQ
+848 NVLTAIEYQ
-857 FFISWQRL
+857 FFLSWLRL
-865 EREKQAE
+865 EQKSVSE